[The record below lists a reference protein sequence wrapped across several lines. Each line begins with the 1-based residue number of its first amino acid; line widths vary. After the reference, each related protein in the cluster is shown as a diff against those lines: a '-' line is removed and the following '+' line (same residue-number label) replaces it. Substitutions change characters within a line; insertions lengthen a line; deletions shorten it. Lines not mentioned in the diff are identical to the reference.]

1 LPLKYKAS
9 QTPISSTACIKNE
22 FTPIPLL
29 IPVVADFEPAKI
41 LVRSGSSKVMS
52 RVSTAG
58 EDLPGGLILVVEDD
72 PLILEFLCEILQDE
86 GYVVQPQSSADA
98 ASVYLQGHAPEVGM
112 LLTDITMPGTLNG
125 ADLANLFGDRWP
137 DKPIMI
143 MSGFE
148 TPESSGV
155 RHEVSF
161 IKKPWALGQLLD
173 CVDGALKSRRT
184 L

>member
-1 LPLKYKAS
+1 MN
-9 QTPISSTACIKNE
+9 PIN
-22 FTPIPLL
+22 
-29 IPVVADFEPAKI
+29 
-41 LVRSGSSKVMS
+41 R
-52 RVSTAG
+52 AG
-58 EDLPGGLILVVEDD
+58 ESLPGGLILVVEDD
-72 PLILEFLCEILQDE
+72 PLILEFLCEILQEE
-86 GYVVQPQSSADA
+86 GFVVQPQTSADA
-98 ASVYLQGHAPEVGM
+98 AAQYLEHHANEVRL
-112 LLTDITMPGTLNG
+112 LLTDITMPGKRNG
-125 ADLANLFGDRWP
+125 ADLANEFGDRWP

-173 CVDGALKSRRT
+173 CVEGALKSHRP